1 MILARDLGHRLEG
14 LDSEALEI
22 TKYKGPFPYMNY
34 LDEVGAYYTERIAVQ
49 ATQVRS
55 LDFSIVMMSQ
65 DQERIESQT
74 SATNVATLMQ
84 NAGTKVAGKIVSDD
98 KTAKTITNAAGQ
110 EARAN
115 MVSLQRRDGI
125 IGTSWIDGDHI
136 NIQMENKINVQD
148 LIKLQ
153 PGENYTVF
161 QGDPVPGA
169 SFYIEPQDKTCNAP
183 VIINRYITIN
193 PPNLKQLRKLV
204 PRTAQRRLPAPEN
217 VSKIIGVLTEKPS
230 RRGKAAKAEPWKI
243 IDTFQQ
249 RLANR
254 QEAHNLMTEYDTDH
268 HGREENL
275 WEEALEVIRTT
286 TMAERTIRYI
296 TLNKPESEP
305 TQVSAEEIQLAP
317 DAILRT
323 LTLPQPAYIPPSRY
337 RNEPFISPKL
347 PDSPHPDME
356 WPE

>member
-1 MILARDLGHRLEG
+1 
-14 LDSEALEI
+14 
-22 TKYKGPFPYMNY
+22 
-34 LDEVGAYYTERIAVQ
+34 
-49 ATQVRS
+49 
-55 LDFSIVMMSQ
+55 
-65 DQERIESQT
+65 
-74 SATNVATLMQ
+74 
-84 NAGTKVAGKIVSDD
+84 
-98 KTAKTITNAAGQ
+98 
-110 EARAN
+110 

-230 RRGKAAKAEPWKI
+230 
-243 IDTFQQ
+243 
-249 RLANR
+249 
-254 QEAHNLMTEYDTDH
+254 
-268 HGREENL
+268 
-275 WEEALEVIRTT
+275 
-286 TMAERTIRYI
+286 
-296 TLNKPESEP
+296 
-305 TQVSAEEIQLAP
+305 
-317 DAILRT
+317 
-323 LTLPQPAYIPPSRY
+323 
-337 RNEPFISPKL
+337 
-347 PDSPHPDME
+347 
-356 WPE
+356 